1 MQTKSSIKV
10 IFLCLA
16 ISVFFMGT
24 VFGTGLVRAADAGA
38 AASATISPCT
48 IEGDMSRTLTTWVG
62 TNSQRTNLNDKYES
76 GFLNAYIMITGAHL
90 EETMGCQQALMDKTK
105 INFDTGFPACN
116 ATPAD
121 TCDDIA
127 NTMEAPSN
135 PKNSTPSQPTQL
147 PYNNQPH
154 RSGSLIHFAY
164 KIENNM
170 RDTPP
175 YANLAYFVGRT
186 AEKIPLVNKAFA
198 QSVDYQH
205 YLIKLIYDVWIV
217 MCNLALAI
225 MSIILLVIG
234 IMIILRKKVNQQVIV
249 SVQYALPKI
258 VLAFIL
264 IVMSYPIGATIT
276 SVAWTLN
283 NSARTIVSSL
293 FSSFIAGNLQEIG
306 PGALIQLI
314 TIAIVASIAT
324 AGLVIPGILGIVAL
338 VAFIC
343 GLAFVWVEIKMF
355 LLYLKMLVSIISAP
369 IEFVI
374 GAVPGSDDKVAAWFR
389 RMAVYA
395 VSLFAMRAVFYIGV
409 HIALVV
415 VTSAAK
421 EGLAGGF
428 LIASLVPVMILLYS
442 ISLAIGI
449 EPKIQGFID
458 PASLK
463 KK

>member
-1 MQTKSSIKV
+1 
-10 IFLCLA
+10 
-16 ISVFFMGT
+16 MGT
-24 VFGTGLVRAADAGA
+24 VFGTGLVRAATIDAVAG
-38 AASATISPCT
+38 ATISPCT

-62 TNSQRTNLNDKYES
+62 TNSQRTNLNDKYEA
-76 GFLNAYIMITGAHL
+76 GFLNAYIMTQGAHL
-90 EETMGCQQALMDKTK
+90 DETMGCQEFLNTVTG
-105 INFDTGFPACN
+105 INVDTGSAVCN
-116 ATPAD
+116 ATPAE
-121 TCDDIA
+121 TCRDIA
-127 NTMEAPSN
+127 NVWEAPS
-135 PKNSTPSQPTQL
+135 KTSIGESRL
-147 PYNNQPH
+147 SSGSGKSR
-154 RSGSLIHFAY
+154 RSGSLMHFAY

-186 AEKIPLVNKAFA
+186 TEKIPLVNKAFA
-198 QSVDYQH
+198 QSIDYQH
-205 YLIKLIYDVWIV
+205 YLIKLIYDVWSV
-217 MCNLALAI
+217 MRNLALAL

-264 IVMSYPIGATIT
+264 IVMSYPIGATLT

-283 NSARTIVSSL
+283 NSARTIVTSL
-293 FSSFIAGNLQEIG
+293 FSSIIAGNLKEIG
-306 PGALIQLI
+306 PGALVQLI
-314 TIAIVASIAT
+314 TIAIVASVAT
-324 AGLVIPGILGIVAL
+324 AGLVIPGILAVVSFVA
-338 VAFIC
+338 AIC
-343 GLAFVWVEIKMF
+343 AIAFVWVQIKMF

-395 VSLFAMRAVFYIGV
+395 VSLFAMRAVFYMGV
-409 HIALVV
+409 HIALTV

-442 ISLAIGI
+442 VSLAIGI
-449 EPKIQGFID
+449 ESKVQGFID